1 MNVKN
6 FFTKV
11 TVVLLACLL
20 IFMGIGNL
28 LSGDDEKEEVARVGK
43 EVITSD
49 EYKSLY
55 QNYGKQISGSDASRE
70 QVKKLKY
77 DLLNALIEQKL
88 LFNLTSELGL
98 TVGEESIKNHIK
110 NTKYFQNDKGEFDKN
125 KFYETLNDLHMTEKE
140 YIAKLEKVL
149 PAMMFM
155 TSLFK
160 DNYPVTFGEKI
171 DEQIYKS
178 RYQTRVVDIVKIT
191 EDAVTN
197 IPEPDDQALL
207 DLYERNKSH
216 FYYPEYRTAQ
226 YISLGQKYFEDQIKI
241 SDEEVDGIIEQQEL
255 KNQRDIFNAIFS
267 TKEEAETARRAFEE
281 GKTSFEQIVEEFGKA
296 KLEETRVNNI
306 TKDFLPEDVREKVF
320 ALKVGEVSEVSEVLA
335 SSFGWHIVKVES
347 AHQISD
353 EDLVDLKKDIKSVLT
368 NQKSFERVND
378 FINQVNYKI
387 YNGSEIE
394 EILSEYNLPIQTIGP
409 VDASGK
415 DQSGNNVGDSGDL
428 ISFIFSREK
437 DQKGYFKG
445 VGDAVV
451 SVKIVDIF
459 PPKLQSFEEGKALAV
474 ELWRSEFIKERMFK
488 FGQEVAVQLREKTDL
503 EEIQGVELVK
513 GQQMHRNKV
522 DQQNYPFSF
531 VEEIFNMK
539 TTGSVTDPIQYNN
552 EIIIGVLKEMH
563 SSNGKLN
570 TLDTGKRVMISL
582 KEQLISYLES
592 KYKVEVNHAI
602 LDDI

>member
-20 IFMGIGNL
+20 IFVGVGNL

-125 KFYETLNDLHMTEKE
+125 KFHETLNDLHMTEKE
-140 YIAKLEKVL
+140 YIAKLEKIL

-171 DEQIYKS
+171 DEQIYNS

-197 IPEPDDQALL
+197 IPEPDDQTLL

-226 YISLGQKYFEDQIKI
+226 YISLEQKYFEDQIKI

-255 KNQRDIFNAIFS
+255 RDQRDIFNIIFS

-296 KLEETRVNNI
+296 ELEETRVNNI
-306 TKDFLPEDVREKVF
+306 TKDFLPEDMREKVF
-320 ALKVGEVSEVSEVLA
+320 ALKVGEVSEVLA
-335 SSFGWHIVKVES
+335 SSFGWHIIKVES

-387 YNGSEIE
+387 YNGSAIE

-415 DQSGNNVGDSGDL
+415 DQSGNNVGDSSDL

-451 SVKIVDIF
+451 SVKIIDIV
-459 PPKLQSFEEGKALAV
+459 PPKSQSFEEGRASAV
-474 ELWRSEFIKERMFK
+474 ELWQSEFIKERMFK
-488 FGQEVAVQLREKTDL
+488 IGQEFAVQLREKTDW
-503 EEIQGVELVK
+503 EKIQGVELVED
-513 GQQMHRNKV
+513 QQMHRNE
-522 DQQNYPFSF
+522 QNYPFSF

-570 TLDTGKRVMISL
+570 MLDTGKRVMISL
-582 KEQLISYLES
+582 KE
-592 KYKVEVNHAI
+592 H
-602 LDDI
+602 

>member
-320 ALKVGEVSEVSEVLA
+320 ALKVGEVSEVLA

-474 ELWRSEFIKERMFK
+474 ELWRSEFIKGRMFK

>member
-20 IFMGIGNL
+20 VFMGIGNL

-55 QNYGKQISGSDASRE
+55 QNYEKQISGSDASRE

-88 LFNLTSELGL
+88 LFNLISELGL

-125 KFYETLNDLHMTEKE
+125 KFHETLNDLHMTEKE

-160 DNYPVTFGEKI
+160 DNYPVTFGERV

-255 KNQRDIFNAIFS
+255 KDQRDVFNVIFS

-281 GKTSFEQIVEEFGKA
+281 GKTSFEQIVGEFGKA

-320 ALKVGEVSEVSEVLA
+320 ALKVGEVSEVLA
-335 SSFGWHIVKVES
+335 SSFGWHIIKVES

-378 FINQVNYKI
+378 LINQVNYKI

-415 DQSGNNVGDSGDL
+415 DQSGNNVGDSSDL

-451 SVKIVDIF
+451 SVKIIDIV
-459 PPKLQSFEEGKALAV
+459 PPKLQSFEEGRALAV
-474 ELWRSEFIKERMFK
+474 ELWCSEFIKERMFK
-488 FGQEVAVQLREKTDL
+488 IGQEVAVQLREKTDL

-513 GQQMHRNKV
+513 GQQMQRNEV

>member
-20 IFMGIGNL
+20 VFMGIGNL

-55 QNYGKQISGSDASRE
+55 QNYEKQISGSDASRE

-88 LFNLTSELGL
+88 LFNLISELGL

-125 KFYETLNDLHMTEKE
+125 KFHETLNDLHMKEKE

-160 DNYPVTFGEKI
+160 DNYPVTFGERV

-255 KNQRDIFNAIFS
+255 KDQRDVFNVIFS

-281 GKTSFEQIVEEFGKA
+281 GKTSFEQIVGEFGKA

-320 ALKVGEVSEVSEVLA
+320 ALKVGEVSEVLA
-335 SSFGWHIVKVES
+335 SSFGWHIIKVES

-451 SVKIVDIF
+451 SVKIIDIV
-459 PPKLQSFEEGKALAV
+459 PPKLQSFEEGRALAV
-474 ELWRSEFIKERMFK
+474 ELWCSEFIKERMFK
-488 FGQEVAVQLREKTDL
+488 IGQEVAVQLREKTDL

-513 GQQMHRNKV
+513 GQQMQRNEV

>member
-20 IFMGIGNL
+20 VFMGIGNL

-55 QNYGKQISGSDASRE
+55 QNYERRISGSDASRE

-88 LFNLTSELGL
+88 LFNLISELGL

-125 KFYETLNDLHMTEKE
+125 KFHETLNDLHMTEKE

-160 DNYPVTFGEKI
+160 DNYPVTFGERV

-241 SDEEVDGIIEQQEL
+241 SNEEVDGIIEQQEL
-255 KNQRDIFNAIFS
+255 KDQRDVFNVIFS

-281 GKTSFEQIVEEFGKA
+281 GKTSFEQIVGEFGKA

-320 ALKVGEVSEVSEVLA
+320 ALKVGEVSEVLA
-335 SSFGWHIVKVES
+335 SSFGWHIIKVES

-387 YNGSEIE
+387 YNGSAIE
-394 EILSEYNLPIQTIGP
+394 EILSEYSLPIQTIGP

-415 DQSGNNVGDSGDL
+415 DQSSNNVGNSSDL

-451 SVKIVDIF
+451 SVKIIDIV
-459 PPKLQSFEEGKALAV
+459 PPKLQSFEEGRALAV

-488 FGQEVAVQLREKTDL
+488 IGQEVVVQLREKTDL
-503 EEIQGVELVK
+503 EEIQGMELVK
-513 GQQMHRNKV
+513 GQQMHRNE
-522 DQQNYPFSF
+522 QNYPFSF

-570 TLDTGKRVMISL
+570 TLDIGKRVMISL

>member
-20 IFMGIGNL
+20 IFVGVGNL

-49 EYKSLY
+49 EYRSLY

-125 KFYETLNDLHMTEKE
+125 KFHETLNDLHMTEKE
-140 YIAKLEKVL
+140 YIAKLEKIL

-171 DEQIYKS
+171 DEQIYNS

-197 IPEPDDQALL
+197 IPEPDDQTLL

-226 YISLGQKYFEDQIKI
+226 YISLEQKYFEDQIKI

-255 KNQRDIFNAIFS
+255 RDQRDIFNIIFS

-296 KLEETRVNNI
+296 ELEETRVNNI
-306 TKDFLPEDVREKVF
+306 TKDFLPEDMREKVF
-320 ALKVGEVSEVSEVLA
+320 ALKVGEVSEVLA
-335 SSFGWHIVKVES
+335 SSFGWHIIKVES

-387 YNGSEIE
+387 YNGSAIE

-415 DQSGNNVGDSGDL
+415 DQSGNNVGDSSDL

-451 SVKIVDIF
+451 SVKIIDIV
-459 PPKLQSFEEGKALAV
+459 PPKSQSFEEGRASAV
-474 ELWRSEFIKERMFK
+474 ELWQSEFIKERMFK
-488 FGQEVAVQLREKTDL
+488 IGQEFAVQLREKTDW
-503 EEIQGVELVK
+503 EKIQGVELVED
-513 GQQMHRNKV
+513 QQMHRNE
-522 DQQNYPFSF
+522 QNYPFSF

-570 TLDTGKRVMISL
+570 MLDTGKRVMISL

>member
-20 IFMGIGNL
+20 VFMGIGNL
-28 LSGDDEKEEVARVGK
+28 LSGDDEKEEVARAGK

-55 QNYGKQISGSDASRE
+55 QNYEKRISGSDASRE

-88 LFNLTSELGL
+88 LFNLISELGL

-125 KFYETLNDLHMTEKE
+125 KFHETLNDLHMTEKE

-160 DNYPVTFGEKI
+160 DNYPVTFGERV

-191 EDAVTN
+191 ENAVTN

-255 KNQRDIFNAIFS
+255 KDQRDVFNVIFS

-281 GKTSFEQIVEEFGKA
+281 GKTSFEQIVGEFGKA

-320 ALKVGEVSEVSEVLA
+320 ALKVGEVSEVLA
-335 SSFGWHIVKVES
+335 SSFGWHIIKVES

-387 YNGSEIE
+387 YNGSAIE

-415 DQSGNNVGDSGDL
+415 DQSGNNVGNSSDL

-451 SVKIVDIF
+451 SVKIIDIV
-459 PPKLQSFEEGKALAV
+459 PPKLQSFEEGRALVV

-488 FGQEVAVQLREKTDL
+488 IGQEVAVQLREKTDL
-503 EEIQGVELVK
+503 EEIQGMELVK
-513 GQQMHRNKV
+513 GQQMHRNE
-522 DQQNYPFSF
+522 QNYPFSF

-570 TLDTGKRVMISL
+570 MLDTGKRVMISL

>member
-55 QNYGKQISGSDASRE
+55 QNHGKQISGSDASRE
-70 QVKKLKY
+70 Y
-77 DLLNALIEQKL
+77 DLLKTLIEQKL
-88 LFNLTSELGL
+88 LFNLISELGL

-125 KFYETLNDLHMTEKE
+125 KFHETLNDLHMTEKE

-160 DNYPVTFGEKI
+160 DNYPVTFGERV

-178 RYQTRVVDIVKIT
+178 RYQTRVIDIVKIT

-255 KNQRDIFNAIFS
+255 KDQKDIFNVIFS
-267 TKEEAETARRAFEE
+267 TKEEAETARRVFEE

-320 ALKVGEVSEVSEVLA
+320 ALKVGEVSEVLA
-335 SSFGWHIVKVES
+335 SSFGWHIIKVES

-387 YNGSEIE
+387 YNGSAIE
-394 EILSEYNLPIQTIGP
+394 EILSEYNLSIQTIGP

-415 DQSGNNVGDSGDL
+415 DQLGNNVGDSGDL

-451 SVKIVDIF
+451 SVKIVDII
-459 PPKLQSFEEGKALAV
+459 PPKLQSFEEGRASAV

-488 FGQEVAVQLREKTDL
+488 IGQEVEVQLREKTDL

-513 GQQMHRNKV
+513 GQQMHRNE
-522 DQQNYPFSF
+522 QNYPFSF

-539 TTGSVTDPIQYNN
+539 TTGLVTDPIQYNN

-570 TLDTGKRVMISL
+570 TLDTGKRVMMSL

>member
-43 EVITSD
+43 EVIMSD

-55 QNYGKQISGSDASRE
+55 QNYEKQISGSDASRE

-281 GKTSFEQIVEEFGKA
+281 GKTSFEQIVEKFGKA

-320 ALKVGEVSEVSEVLA
+320 ALKVGEVSEVLA

-513 GQQMHRNKV
+513 VQQMHRNKV

>member
-55 QNYGKQISGSDASRE
+55 QNYEKQISGSDASRE

-320 ALKVGEVSEVSEVLA
+320 ALKVGEVSEVLA

-451 SVKIVDIF
+451 SVKIVDIV

-570 TLDTGKRVMISL
+570 MLDTGKRVMISL

>member
-20 IFMGIGNL
+20 IFVGVGNL

-88 LFNLTSELGL
+88 LFNLISELGL

-125 KFYETLNDLHMTEKE
+125 KFHETLNDLHMTEKE
-140 YIAKLEKVL
+140 YIAKLEKIL

-171 DEQIYKS
+171 DEQIYNS

-197 IPEPDDQALL
+197 IPEPGDQTLL

-255 KNQRDIFNAIFS
+255 KDQRDIFNVIFS

-296 KLEETRVNNI
+296 ELEETRVNNI
-306 TKDFLPEDVREKVF
+306 TKDFLPEDMREKVF
-320 ALKVGEVSEVSEVLA
+320 ALKVGEVSEVLA
-335 SSFGWHIVKVES
+335 SSFGWHIIKVES

-387 YNGSEIE
+387 YNGSAIE

-415 DQSGNNVGDSGDL
+415 DQSGNNVGDSSDL

-451 SVKIVDIF
+451 SVKIIDIV
-459 PPKLQSFEEGKALAV
+459 PPKSQSFEEGRASAV
-474 ELWRSEFIKERMFK
+474 ELWQSEFIKERMFK
-488 FGQEVAVQLREKTDL
+488 IGQEFAVQLREKTDW
-503 EEIQGVELVK
+503 EKIQGVELVED
-513 GQQMHRNKV
+513 QQMHRNE
-522 DQQNYPFSF
+522 QNYPFSF

-570 TLDTGKRVMISL
+570 MLDTGKRVMISL

>member
-55 QNYGKQISGSDASRE
+55 QNYEKQISGSDASRE

-88 LFNLTSELGL
+88 LFNLISELGL

-160 DNYPVTFGEKI
+160 DNYPVTFGERI

-226 YISLGQKYFEDQIKI
+226 YISLDQKYFEDQIKI

-255 KNQRDIFNAIFS
+255 QDQRDIFNVIFS

-320 ALKVGEVSEVSEVLA
+320 ALKVGEVSEVLA

-353 EDLVDLKKDIKSVLT
+353 EDLVDLKQDIKSVLT

-387 YNGSEIE
+387 YNGSTIE
-394 EILSEYNLPIQTIGP
+394 EILNEYNLPIQTIGP

-445 VGDAVV
+445 VEDAVV
-451 SVKIVDIF
+451 SVKIVDIV

-513 GQQMHRNKV
+513 GQQMHRNE
-522 DQQNYPFSF
+522 QNYPFSF

-539 TTGSVTDPIQYNN
+539 TTDSVTDPIQYNN

>member
-20 IFMGIGNL
+20 VFMGIGNL
-28 LSGDDEKEEVARVGK
+28 LSGDDEKEEVVRVGK

-55 QNYGKQISGSDASRE
+55 QNYERRISGSDASRE

-88 LFNLTSELGL
+88 LFNLISELGL

-110 NTKYFQNDKGEFDKN
+110 NTKYFQNDKGEFDKS
-125 KFYETLNDLHMTEKE
+125 KFHETLNDLHMTEKE

-160 DNYPVTFGEKI
+160 DNYPVTFGERV

-241 SDEEVDGIIEQQEL
+241 LDEEVDGIIEQQEL
-255 KNQRDIFNAIFS
+255 KDQRDVFNVIFS
-267 TKEEAETARRAFEE
+267 TKKEAETARRAFEE
-281 GKTSFEQIVEEFGKA
+281 GKTSFEQIVGEFGKA

-320 ALKVGEVSEVSEVLA
+320 ALKVGEVSEVLA
-335 SSFGWHIVKVES
+335 SSFGWHIIKVES

-387 YNGSEIE
+387 YNGSAIE

-415 DQSGNNVGDSGDL
+415 DQSGNNVGDSSDL

-451 SVKIVDIF
+451 SIKIIDIV
-459 PPKLQSFEEGKALAV
+459 PPKLQSFEEGRALAV

-488 FGQEVAVQLREKTDL
+488 IGQEVAVQLGEKTDL

-513 GQQMHRNKV
+513 GQQMHRNE
-522 DQQNYPFSF
+522 QNYPFSF

-552 EIIIGVLKEMH
+552 EIIIGVLKEMY

-570 TLDTGKRVMISL
+570 TLDNGKRVMISL

>member
-1 MNVKN
+1 M
-6 FFTKV
+6 
-11 TVVLLACLL
+11 
-20 IFMGIGNL
+20 
-28 LSGDDEKEEVARVGK
+28 
-43 EVITSD
+43 
-49 EYKSLY
+49 
-55 QNYGKQISGSDASRE
+55 
-70 QVKKLKY
+70 
-77 DLLNALIEQKL
+77 LNALIEQKL

-306 TKDFLPEDVREKVF
+306 TKDFY
-320 ALKVGEVSEVSEVLA
+320 
-335 SSFGWHIVKVES
+335 
-347 AHQISD
+347 
-353 EDLVDLKKDIKSVLT
+353 
-368 NQKSFERVND
+368 QK
-378 FINQVNYKI
+378 
-387 YNGSEIE
+387 
-394 EILSEYNLPIQTIGP
+394 T
-409 VDASGK
+409 
-415 DQSGNNVGDSGDL
+415 
-428 ISFIFSREK
+428 
-437 DQKGYFKG
+437 
-445 VGDAVV
+445 
-451 SVKIVDIF
+451 
-459 PPKLQSFEEGKALAV
+459 
-474 ELWRSEFIKERMFK
+474 
-488 FGQEVAVQLREKTDL
+488 
-503 EEIQGVELVK
+503 
-513 GQQMHRNKV
+513 
-522 DQQNYPFSF
+522 
-531 VEEIFNMK
+531 
-539 TTGSVTDPIQYNN
+539 
-552 EIIIGVLKEMH
+552 
-563 SSNGKLN
+563 
-570 TLDTGKRVMISL
+570 
-582 KEQLISYLES
+582 
-592 KYKVEVNHAI
+592 
-602 LDDI
+602 

>member
-20 IFMGIGNL
+20 IFVGVGNL

-70 QVKKLKY
+70 QVKKMKY

-125 KFYETLNDLHMTEKE
+125 KFHETLNDLHMTEKE
-140 YIAKLEKVL
+140 YIAKLEKIL

-160 DNYPVTFGEKI
+160 DNYQVTFGEKI
-171 DEQIYKS
+171 DEQIYNS

-197 IPEPDDQALL
+197 IPEPDDQTLL

-226 YISLGQKYFEDQIKI
+226 YISLEQKYFEDQIKI

-255 KNQRDIFNAIFS
+255 RDQRDIFNIIFS

-296 KLEETRVNNI
+296 ELEETRVNNI
-306 TKDFLPEDVREKVF
+306 TKDFLPEDMREKVF
-320 ALKVGEVSEVSEVLA
+320 ALKVGEVSEVLA
-335 SSFGWHIVKVES
+335 SSFGWHIIKVES

-387 YNGSEIE
+387 YNGSAIE

-415 DQSGNNVGDSGDL
+415 DQSGNNVGDSSDL

-451 SVKIVDIF
+451 SVKIIDIV
-459 PPKLQSFEEGKALAV
+459 PPKSQSFEEGRASAV
-474 ELWRSEFIKERMFK
+474 ELWQSEFIKERMFK
-488 FGQEVAVQLREKTDL
+488 IGQEFAVQLREKTDW
-503 EEIQGVELVK
+503 EKIQGVELVED
-513 GQQMHRNKV
+513 QQMHRNE
-522 DQQNYPFSF
+522 QNYPFSF

-570 TLDTGKRVMISL
+570 MLDTGKRVMISL

>member
-20 IFMGIGNL
+20 VFMGIGNL

-55 QNYGKQISGSDASRE
+55 QNYKKQISGSDASRE

-88 LFNLTSELGL
+88 LFNLISELGL

-125 KFYETLNDLHMTEKE
+125 KFHETLNDLHMTEKE

-160 DNYPVTFGEKI
+160 DNYPVTFGERV

-255 KNQRDIFNAIFS
+255 KDQRDVFNVIFS

-281 GKTSFEQIVEEFGKA
+281 GKTSFEQIVGEFGKA

-320 ALKVGEVSEVSEVLA
+320 ALKVGEVSEVLA
-335 SSFGWHIVKVES
+335 SSFGWHIIKVES

-353 EDLVDLKKDIKSVLT
+353 EDLVDLKKDMKSVLT

-387 YNGSEIE
+387 YNGSAIE
-394 EILSEYNLPIQTIGP
+394 EILSEYSLPIQTIGP

-415 DQSGNNVGDSGDL
+415 DQSGNNVGNSSDL

-451 SVKIVDIF
+451 SVKIIDIV
-459 PPKLQSFEEGKALAV
+459 PPKLQSFEEGRALVV

-488 FGQEVAVQLREKTDL
+488 IGQEVAVQLREKTDL
-503 EEIQGVELVK
+503 EEIQGMELVK
-513 GQQMHRNKV
+513 GQQMHRNE
-522 DQQNYPFSF
+522 QNYPFSF

>member
-1 MNVKN
+1 MNIKN

-320 ALKVGEVSEVSEVLA
+320 ALKVGEVSEVLA

-474 ELWRSEFIKERMFK
+474 ELWRSELIKERMFK

>member
-55 QNYGKQISGSDASRE
+55 QNYEKQISGSDASRE

-98 TVGEESIKNHIK
+98 TVGEESTKNHIK

-149 PAMMFM
+149 PAIMFM

-320 ALKVGEVSEVSEVLA
+320 ALKVGEVSEVLA

-451 SVKIVDIF
+451 SVKIVDIV

-570 TLDTGKRVMISL
+570 MLDTGKRVMISL

>member
-20 IFMGIGNL
+20 VFMGIGNL

-55 QNYGKQISGSDASRE
+55 QNYKKQISGSDASRE

-88 LFNLTSELGL
+88 LFNLISELGL

-125 KFYETLNDLHMTEKE
+125 KFHETLNDLHMTEKE

-255 KNQRDIFNAIFS
+255 KDQRDVFNVIFS
-267 TKEEAETARRAFEE
+267 TKEEAEAARRAFEE
-281 GKTSFEQIVEEFGKA
+281 GKTSFEQIVGEFGKA

-320 ALKVGEVSEVSEVLA
+320 ALKVGEVSEVLA
-335 SSFGWHIVKVES
+335 SSFGWHIIKVES

-353 EDLVDLKKDIKSVLT
+353 EDLVDLKKDMKSVLT

-387 YNGSEIE
+387 YNGSAIE
-394 EILSEYNLPIQTIGP
+394 EILSEYSLPIQTIGP

-415 DQSGNNVGDSGDL
+415 DQSGNNVGNSSDL

-451 SVKIVDIF
+451 SVKIIDIV
-459 PPKLQSFEEGKALAV
+459 PPKLQSFEEGRALVV

-488 FGQEVAVQLREKTDL
+488 IGQEVAVQLREKTDL
-503 EEIQGVELVK
+503 EEIQGMELVK
-513 GQQMHRNKV
+513 GQQMHRNE
-522 DQQNYPFSF
+522 QNYPFSF

>member
-20 IFMGIGNL
+20 VFMGIGNL

-55 QNYGKQISGSDASRE
+55 QNYEKQISGSDASRE

-88 LFNLTSELGL
+88 LFNLISELGL

-125 KFYETLNDLHMTEKE
+125 KFHETLNDLHMTEKE

-160 DNYPVTFGEKI
+160 DNYPVTFGERV

-255 KNQRDIFNAIFS
+255 KDQRDIFNVIFS

-281 GKTSFEQIVEEFGKA
+281 GKTSFEQIVGEFGKA

-320 ALKVGEVSEVSEVLA
+320 ALKVGEVSEVLA
-335 SSFGWHIVKVES
+335 SSFGWHIIKVES

-378 FINQVNYKI
+378 FINQVNYEI
-387 YNGSEIE
+387 YNGSAIE

-415 DQSGNNVGDSGDL
+415 DQSGNNVGDSSDL

-451 SVKIVDIF
+451 SVKIIDIV
-459 PPKLQSFEEGKALAV
+459 PPKLQSFEEGRALAV
-474 ELWRSEFIKERMFK
+474 ELWCSEFIKERIFK
-488 FGQEVAVQLREKTDL
+488 IGQEVAVQLREKTDL

-513 GQQMHRNKV
+513 GQQMHRNE
-522 DQQNYPFSF
+522 QNYPFSF

>member
-20 IFMGIGNL
+20 VFMGIGNL

-43 EVITSD
+43 EVITLD

-55 QNYGKQISGSDASRE
+55 QNYERRISGSDASRE

-88 LFNLTSELGL
+88 LFNLISELGL

-125 KFYETLNDLHMTEKE
+125 KFHETLNDLHMTEKE

-160 DNYPVTFGEKI
+160 DNYPVTFGERV

-241 SDEEVDGIIEQQEL
+241 SNEEVDGIIEQQEL
-255 KNQRDIFNAIFS
+255 KDQRDVFNVIFS

-281 GKTSFEQIVEEFGKA
+281 GKTSFEQIVGEFGKA

-320 ALKVGEVSEVSEVLA
+320 ALKVGEVSEVLA
-335 SSFGWHIVKVES
+335 SSFGWHIIKVES

-387 YNGSEIE
+387 YNGSAIE
-394 EILSEYNLPIQTIGP
+394 EILSEYSLPIQTIGP

-415 DQSGNNVGDSGDL
+415 DQSGNNVGNSSDL

-451 SVKIVDIF
+451 SVKIIDIV
-459 PPKLQSFEEGKALAV
+459 PPKLQSFEEGRALAV

-488 FGQEVAVQLREKTDL
+488 IGQEVAVQLREKTDL
-503 EEIQGVELVK
+503 EEIQGMELVK
-513 GQQMHRNKV
+513 GQQMHRNEQ
-522 DQQNYPFSF
+522 DYPFSF